1 MPSTRRHFLKTTAV
15 TASAL
20 PAAASQ
26 PGGRS
31 PNDRIQFATIGLGIM
46 GYGDTQTAVSVPGTK
61 LVAVCDIYQGRL
73 TRAQEVWGKDI
84 FVTRDYREVI
94 ARKDIDAVI
103 IATPDHWHA
112 RIATDAMEAGK
123 DVYIQKP
130 MIQRVEEGLP
140 LIDTAR
146 RTKRIVQVGSQ
157 RVSSAVYA
165 KARELYLAG
174 AIGELNMVEA
184 WWDRN
189 SSLGAWQYPIPPDA
203 SPQTVDWDRFL
214 GHAPKRP
221 FDAVRVFRWRNY
233 QDYGTGVA
241 GDLFVHLFSGLHF
254 VLDSIGPARI
264 FAAGG
269 LRYWKDGRDV
279 PDVMVGLYD
288 YEKAKTH
295 PAFNLALRVNFV
307 NGAGENSGFRFTGS
321 EGILV
326 IDRGVTLIQPPPE
339 RDPGTSAGAFDSET
353 QKKILAEHRKKYPP
367 REAATANMDAAKE
380 ERWLPPRGYSDQYE
394 HHVNFFDAVRTRK
407 PLVEDAVFG
416 FRAAAPA
423 VLSNTSY
430 FGGKTVHWDPEKMT
444 VKS

>member
-1 MPSTRRHFLKTTAV
+1 MPTTRRHFLKVTAV
-15 TASAL
+15 TGSAL
-20 PAAASQ
+20 SAAQAQ
-26 PGGRS
+26 QGGRS

-61 LVAVCDIYQGRL
+61 LVAVSDIYQGRL

-84 FVTRDYREVI
+84 FVTRDYREVL
-94 ARKDIDAVI
+94 ARKDVDAVI

-112 RIATDAMEAGK
+112 RIAMDAMEAGK
-123 DVYIQKP
+123 DVYLQKP
-130 MIQRVEEGLP
+130 MVQKAEEGMP
-140 LIDTAR
+140 VIEAAR
-146 RTKRIVQVGSQ
+146 RTGRIVQVGSQ

-165 KARELYLAG
+165 KARELYLSG

-221 FDAVRVFRWRNY
+221 FDPVRVFRWRNY

-254 VLDSIGPARI
+254 VLDSLGPTRI

-279 PDVMVGLYD
+279 PDVMIGLYD
-288 YEKAKTH
+288 YEKGQSH

-321 EGILV
+321 EGVLV

-367 REAATANMDAAKE
+367 REATTANMDAAKE

-394 HHVNFFDAVRTRK
+394 HHVNFFQAVRTRK
-407 PLVEDAVFG
+407 APVEDAVFG

-423 VLSNTSY
+423 VLSNVSY
-430 FGGKTVHWDPEKMT
+430 FGGRTVEWDPVNLK
-444 VKS
+444 VKA

>member
-20 PAAASQ
+20 HSARAGQ
-26 PGGRS
+26 TGRS
-31 PNDRIQFATIGLGIM
+31 PNDRIQFATIGWGIM
-46 GYGDTQTAVSVPGTK
+46 GSEDTRTAASVPGTK
-61 LVAVCDIYQGRL
+61 LVGVCDIYQGRL
-73 TRAQEVWGKDI
+73 VRAQEIYGKDL
-84 FVTRDYREVI
+84 FVTRDYREI
-94 ARKDIDAVI
+94 LARPDVDAVF

-112 RIATDAMEAGK
+112 RIAIEAMEAGK
-123 DVYIQKP
+123 DVYLQKP
-130 MIQRVEEGLP
+130 MVQRVEEGMKV
-140 LIDTAR
+140 IEAAR
-146 RTKRIVQVGSQ
+146 RTNRIMQIGSQ

-165 KARELYLAG
+165 KARELYLDG

-189 SSLGAWQYPIPPDA
+189 SALGAWQYSIPPDA
-203 SPQTVDWDRFL
+203 SPDTVDWDRFL

-221 FDAVRVFRWRNY
+221 FDPVRVFRWRNY

-254 VLDSIGPARI
+254 VLDSLGPVRI

-288 YEKAKTH
+288 YEKAKSH

-321 EGILV
+321 DGVLL
-326 IDRGVTLIQPPPE
+326 IDRGVTLIRVPPE
-339 RDPGTSAGAFDSET
+339 RDPGTSAGSFDSET
-353 QKKILAEHRKKYPP
+353 QKKILEEHRRKYPP
-367 REAATANMDAAKE
+367 REETVDTMEGARE

-394 HHVNFFDAVRTRK
+394 HVANFFEAVRTRR
-407 PLVEDAVFG
+407 PVTEDAVFG

-430 FGGKTVHWDPEKMT
+430 FERRTVRWDPESMQ
-444 VKS
+444 VKG

>member
-1 MPSTRRHFLKTTAV
+1 
-15 TASAL
+15 
-20 PAAASQ
+20 
-26 PGGRS
+26 
-31 PNDRIQFATIGLGIM
+31 
-46 GYGDTQTAVSVPGTK
+46 
-61 LVAVCDIYQGRL
+61 
-73 TRAQEVWGKDI
+73 
-84 FVTRDYREVI
+84 
-94 ARKDIDAVI
+94 
-103 IATPDHWHA
+103 
-112 RIATDAMEAGK
+112 MEAGK

>member
-26 PGGRS
+26 QGGRS

-112 RIATDAMEAGK
+112 RMAIDAMEAGK

-241 GDLFVHLFSGLHF
+241 GDLFVHLFTGLHF
-254 VLDSIGPARI
+254 VLDSIGPVRI

-367 REAATANMDAAKE
+367 REAATASMDAAKE

-394 HHVNFFDAVRTRK
+394 HHVNFFEAVRTRR

-430 FGGKTVHWDPEKMT
+430 FGGKTVHWDPEKMA

>member
-20 PAAASQ
+20 PAAAAAQ
-26 PGGRS
+26 GGRS

-46 GYGDTQTAVSVPGTK
+46 GYADTQTAVSVPGTK
-61 LVAVCDIYQGRL
+61 LAAVCDIYQGRL
-73 TRAQEVWGKDI
+73 ARAQEVWGKDV

-112 RIATDAMEAGK
+112 RIAIDAMEAGK

-130 MIQRVEEGLP
+130 MVQKVEEGMP
-140 LIDTAR
+140 LIDAAR
-146 RTKRIVQVGSQ
+146 RTNRIVQVGSQ

-165 KARELYLAG
+165 KARELYLGG

-214 GHAPKRP
+214 GHAPRRP
-221 FDAVRVFRWRNY
+221 FDAVRIFRWRNY

-254 VLDSIGPARI
+254 VLDSLGPSRI

-288 YEKAKTH
+288 YEKAKSH

-307 NGAGENSGFRFTGS
+307 NGAGESSGFRFTGS

-339 RDPGTSAGAFDSET
+339 RDPGASAGAFDSET
-353 QKKILAEHRKKYPP
+353 QKKIFAEHRRKYPP
-367 REAATANMDAAKE
+367 REAATASMDAAKE

-394 HHVNFFDAVRTRK
+394 HHLNFFTAVRTRQ

-430 FGGKTVHWDPEKMT
+430 FGGKTVGWDPEKMA
-444 VKS
+444 VKA

>member
-1 MPSTRRHFLKTTAV
+1 MR
-15 TASAL
+15 SA
-20 PAAASQ
+20 
-26 PGGRS
+26 
-31 PNDRIQFATIGLGIM
+31 NDRIQFATIGWGIM
-46 GYGDTQTAVSVPGTK
+46 GSEDTRTAASVPGTK

-73 TRAQEVWGKDI
+73 TRAQEVYGKDL
-84 FVTRDYREVI
+84 FVTRDYREVL
-94 ARKDIDAVI
+94 ARKDVDAVI

-112 RIATDAMEAGK
+112 RIAIDALEAGK
-123 DVYIQKP
+123 DVYLQKP
-130 MIQRVEEGLP
+130 MVQRVEEGMP
-140 LIDTAR
+140 LIEAAR

-157 RVSSAVYA
+157 RVSSAIYA

-189 SSLGAWQYPIPPDA
+189 SALGAWQYSIPPDA

-254 VLDSIGPARI
+254 VLDSLGPARI

-288 YEKAKTH
+288 YEKGKSH

-307 NGAGENSGFRFTGS
+307 NGAGESSGFRFTGS
-321 EGILV
+321 EGVLT
-326 IDRGVTLIQPPPE
+326 IDRGVTLTKVPPE
-339 RDPGTSAGAFDSET
+339 RDPGTSAGAFDSDT

-367 REAATANMDAAKE
+367 REATTASMEGASE

-394 HHVNFFDAVRTRK
+394 HHANFFQAVRTRQ
-407 PLVEDAVFG
+407 PVTEDAVFG

-423 VLSNTSY
+423 VLSNKSY
-430 FGGKTVHWDPEKMT
+430 FGGKTVRWDPEAMA
-444 VKS
+444 VKA

>member
-1 MPSTRRHFLKTTAV
+1 MPSTRRHFLKTTAA

-20 PAAASQ
+20 PAAAAAQ
-26 PGGRS
+26 GGRS
-31 PNDRIQFATIGLGIM
+31 ANDRIQFATIGLGIM

-61 LVAVCDIYQGRL
+61 LAAVCDIYQGRL
-73 TRAQEVWGKDI
+73 VRAQEVWGKDV

-112 RIATDAMEAGK
+112 RIAIDAMEAGK

-130 MIQRVEEGLP
+130 MVQKVEEGMP
-140 LIDTAR
+140 LIDAAR
-146 RTKRIVQVGSQ
+146 RTNRIVQVGSQ

-214 GHAPKRP
+214 GHAPRRP

-254 VLDSIGPARI
+254 VLDSLGPSRV

-288 YEKAKTH
+288 YEKAKSH

-307 NGAGENSGFRFTGS
+307 NGAGESSGFRFTGS

-367 REAATANMDAAKE
+367 REASTANMDAARE

-394 HHVNFFDAVRTRK
+394 HHLNFFTAVRTRQ

-430 FGGKTVHWDPEKMT
+430 FGGKTVGWDPEKMA
-444 VKS
+444 VKA